1 MTAPLQYN
9 LFGIPRLDIDEILK
23 VTAYGNSCPLIV
35 RASDNNQY
43 VLKTRMDGTLEDK
56 NDYGIFIE
64 ALSYL
69 LLKSIGFDNIPSI
82 CILNINEETQE
93 DVKFKFSSSSKEREQ
108 VALKNIFGSKGSNL
122 GIGWIDKCEIMTT
135 LPNENFISET
145 VNFDAWLMN
154 LDRDTKNPNILYCTD
169 NLKHYLIDFGG
180 AFEQLTAFYI
190 IEGENAI
197 FEIPKLYKKLCFDDR
212 YLFREHISK
221 CKKKKI
227 SKTNNEIIDLM
238 RLLPSEWEPHNV
250 SQEIADILSQR
261 IGKKELICAG

>member
-1 MTAPLQYN
+1 M
-9 LFGIPRLDIDEILK
+9 
-23 VTAYGNSCPLIV
+23 
-35 RASDNNQY
+35 
-43 VLKTRMDGTLEDK
+43 
-56 NDYGIFIE
+56 
-64 ALSYL
+64 
-69 LLKSIGFDNIPSI
+69 
-82 CILNINEETQE
+82 
-93 DVKFKFSSSSKEREQ
+93 
-108 VALKNIFGSKGSNL
+108 
-122 GIGWIDKCEIMTT
+122 
-135 LPNENFISET
+135 
-145 VNFDAWLMN
+145 
-154 LDRDTKNPNILYCTD
+154 
-169 NLKHYLIDFGG
+169 
-180 AFEQLTAFYI
+180 TAFYI